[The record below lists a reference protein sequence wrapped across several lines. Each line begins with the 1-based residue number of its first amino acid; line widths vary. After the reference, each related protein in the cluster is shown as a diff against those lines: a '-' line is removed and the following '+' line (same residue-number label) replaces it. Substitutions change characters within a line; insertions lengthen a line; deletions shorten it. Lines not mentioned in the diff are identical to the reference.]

1 MAKVLSSTTIA
12 QGTRYSGSFNTD
24 FVTRDV
30 ERDIYLIEPYNY
42 PLFQYLYLQNNKSV
56 MTGNYLT
63 KHEWGEDELVPATD
77 TLASAGTGGGT
88 TMTIVPTETALYK
101 VGTRVRFEETDEIGT
116 ITAITPN
123 IVATKDSGNWTS
135 VAKDG
140 LILILGESYS
150 ESATP
155 AGFIRTS
162 KVMLYNYCQIF
173 SKFVSMSER
182 AIMASMNGGL
192 YYGND
197 WDYEMKKKATE
208 MKRDIEMAFWFN
220 GATSASSSNSVY
232 TTRTGGV
239 IQQITDN
246 GGYIGTY
253 SSSLDEDEF
262 DNFLKNKKL
271 GSNQA
276 TLFCGLDVASDVEK
290 IVKARYSND
299 GAVKKYGAIEGSD
312 NVSVITYSAVGK
324 TIDIVRVPLW
334 EGKYAKWAVLLD
346 DNHIKLQHAGNDHKG
361 SRKMRLEQLVKA
373 DGTPLKEA
381 QFKADV
387 GVIVTNAKT
396 ACILKPSA

>member
-12 QGTRYSGSFNTD
+12 QGTRYSGNFNTD

-77 TLASAGTGGGT
+77 TLASAGTGGST
-88 TMTIVPTETALYK
+88 TMTIKPTETALYK
-101 VGTRVRFEETDEIGT
+101 VGTRVRFEETDETGT

-123 IVATKDSGNWTS
+123 IVATKDSGNWPS

-140 LILILGESYS
+140 LILILGESLS

-208 MKRDIEMAFWFN
+208 MKRDIEMALWFN
-220 GATSASSSNSVY
+220 GATSASASNGVY

-246 GGYIGTY
+246 
-253 SSSLDEDEF
+253 
-262 DNFLKNKKL
+262 
-271 GSNQA
+271 
-276 TLFCGLDVASDVEK
+276 
-290 IVKARYSND
+290 
-299 GAVKKYGAIEGSD
+299 
-312 NVSVITYSAVGK
+312 
-324 TIDIVRVPLW
+324 
-334 EGKYAKWAVLLD
+334 
-346 DNHIKLQHAGNDHKG
+346 
-361 SRKMRLEQLVKA
+361 
-373 DGTPLKEA
+373 
-381 QFKADV
+381 
-387 GVIVTNAKT
+387 
-396 ACILKPSA
+396 